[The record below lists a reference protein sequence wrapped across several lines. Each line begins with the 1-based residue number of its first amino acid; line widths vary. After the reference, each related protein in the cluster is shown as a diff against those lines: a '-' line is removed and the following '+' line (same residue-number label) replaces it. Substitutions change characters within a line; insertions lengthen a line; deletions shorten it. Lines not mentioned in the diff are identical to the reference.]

1 MYTRWFAGARYEKP
15 RNREPIPSGEKF
27 EKPMVISSG
36 LRYSVVEDE
45 SNKTINMSERSQVH
59 DMITR
64 Q

>member
-1 MYTRWFAGARYEKP
+1 
-15 RNREPIPSGEKF
+15 
-27 EKPMVISSG
+27 MVIGSG

>member
-1 MYTRWFAGARYEKP
+1 MQKAEKQ
-15 RNREPIPSGEKF
+15 RTDLSGEKF
-27 EKPMVISSG
+27 EKPVVIGSG
-36 LRYSVVEDE
+36 LRYSVVDDE